1 MYERKNMYLYPSVK
15 SNVELKKPKS
25 TDFKV
30 LTMDIDRS
38 LVGGISK
45 TLGWSP
51 LLSAIDR
58 GDET

>member
-1 MYERKNMYLYPSVK
+1 MYSYHNVK
-15 SNVELKKPKS
+15 SVVLKNPQS

-30 LTMDIDRS
+30 LTMDINRC
-38 LVGGISK
+38 LVGVISK

>member
-1 MYERKNMYLYPSVK
+1 MYSYHNVK
-15 SNVELKKPKS
+15 SDVVLKNPQS
-25 TDFKV
+25 TNFKV
-30 LTMDIDRS
+30 LTMDIDGC